1 MSDSSTQRKGRQ
13 SELLAPSYIG
23 KVAAVAVVYIVAA
36 RAGLQLDAVSGFA
49 TLVWPPT
56 GIALAALLLGG
67 YRLWPGVFV
76 GAAIANVWTGAPVVV
91 ALGIAT
97 GNTLEALLGSYA
109 LKRLPGF
116 RLSLDRVMDVLA
128 LIVLAAGLSTLVS
141 ASIGVA
147 SLHLG
152 GIVKSG
158 DVMLTW
164 RLWWLGDAIGALLVA
179 PPILV
184 WATPPRFSPSPARML
199 EAAALA
205 ASVLIVSVV
214 VFIVPVTWHTHAF
227 DYPYA
232 FFPPLIWAAIR
243 FGQCG
248 SVTTTFVVSAI
259 AVWGTAMGNGP
270 FVQPTLHGS
279 LYALQTFMGMTGASF
294 LILGASISERTR
306 AENELQS
313 AYNLVSKAN
322 RAKAEFLAVMSH
334 ELRTPLNAIAGY
346 AELLSLGVSGQLSEK
361 QADAVARIR
370 TNQQHL
376 LALIDDVLSFA
387 KIEAGTTM
395 VTPQHVRLRNALDE
409 LEPHVRPELL
419 QKKLTMSY
427 DPGDPGLEVVAD
439 PTKLRQILLNV
450 LGNAIKFTPTGGR
463 IALDVLRDSEFARI
477 RVADSGIGVP
487 TENLEQ
493 IFEPFFQVDSGTT
506 REYPGV
512 GLGLAISRDL
522 ARAMGGDVSIESTL
536 GKGSVV
542 SIAIP
547 IAAS

>member
-1 MSDSSTQRKGRQ
+1 MTVRASRRLRET
-13 SELLAPSYIG
+13 LFAPSYVG
-23 KVAAVAVVYIVAA
+23 QVVVVAVFYIVAA

-67 YRLWPGVFV
+67 YRLWPGIFV
-76 GAAIANVWTGAPVVV
+76 GALIANVWTGAPIVV
-91 ALGIAT
+91 AIGIAT

-109 LKRLPGF
+109 LKQLPGF
-116 RLSLDRVMDVLA
+116 RLSLDRVMDAVA

-141 ASIGVA
+141 ASVGVT

-152 GIVKSG
+152 GVVPRS
-158 DVMLTW
+158 DVMATW
-164 RLWWLGDAIGALLVA
+164 RSWWLGDAIGALLVA

-184 WATPPRFSPSPARML
+184 WATAAKMSRRPWRML

-205 ASVLIVSVV
+205 ASVLIASLLIFV
-214 VFIVPVTWHTHAF
+214 VPVTSHTRAF
-227 DYPYA
+227 DQAYV
-232 FFPPLIWAAIR
+232 FFPLLIWAAIR

-248 SVTTTFVVSAI
+248 AVTTTFVVSAI

-270 FVQPTLHGS
+270 FVQSTLHGS
-279 LYALQTFMGMTGASF
+279 LYALQTFMGMTAATF
-294 LILGASISERTR
+294 LILGASISERAR

-313 AYNLVSKAN
+313 AYNLVSQAN

-346 AELLSLGVSGQLSEK
+346 AELLSLGVSGALSEK

-387 KIEAGTTM
+387 KIEAGTIAI
-395 VTPQHVRLRNALDE
+395 TPQHVRLRNALDA
-409 LEPHVRPELL
+409 LEPLVRPELL
-419 QKKLTMSY
+419 QRKLSLSY
-427 DPGDPGLEVVAD
+427 DPGDPELEVVAD

-450 LGNAIKFTPTGGR
+450 LGNAIKFTPQGGR
-463 IALDVLRDSEFARI
+463 IALDVLRDGDVAKI
-477 RVADSGIGVP
+477 RVADSGIGVAA
-487 TENLEQ
+487 ENLEQ

-542 SIAIP
+542 SIALP

>member
-1 MSDSSTQRKGRQ
+1 MTAGVSRRIR
-13 SELLAPSYIG
+13 ERVFAPSYVG
-23 KVAAVAVVYIVAA
+23 QAVAVAVVYVVAA

-56 GIALAALLLGG
+56 GIALATLLLGG
-67 YRLWPGVFV
+67 YRLWPGIFV
-76 GAAIANVWTGAPVVV
+76 GALIANVWTGAPIVV

-116 RLSLDRVMDVLA
+116 RLSLDRVMDAVA

-141 ASIGVA
+141 ASVGVT

-152 GIVKSG
+152 GIVARS
-158 DVMLTW
+158 DVIETW
-164 RLWWLGDAIGALLVA
+164 RSWWLGDAIGALLVA

-184 WATPPRFSPSPARML
+184 WATARGISPRPRRML

-205 ASVLIVSVV
+205 ASVLIASLLIFVAPVSS
-214 VFIVPVTWHTHAF
+214 HTRAF
-227 DYPYA
+227 DQAYV
-232 FFPPLIWAAIR
+232 FFPLLIWAAIR

-248 SVTTTFVVSAI
+248 GVTTTFVLSAI

-270 FVQPTLHGS
+270 FVQSTLHGS
-279 LYALQTFMGMTGASF
+279 LYALQTFMGMTAATF
-294 LILGASISERTR
+294 LILGASIAERGR
-306 AENELQS
+306 AENELES
-313 AYNLVSKAN
+313 AYHLVSKAN

-346 AELLSLGVSGQLSEK
+346 AELLSLGVSGALSEK
-361 QADAVARIR
+361 QTDAVARIR

-376 LALIDDVLSFA
+376 LTLIDDVLTFA
-387 KIEAGTTM
+387 KIEAGTTAI
-395 VTPQHVRLRNALDE
+395 TPQRVRLHNALDA
-409 LEPHVRPELL
+409 LEPQVRPELL
-419 QKKLTMSY
+419 QKNLSLSY
-427 DPGDPGLEVVAD
+427 DPGDPQLEVVAD
-439 PTKLRQILLNV
+439 PTKLRQIVLNV
-450 LGNAIKFTPTGGR
+450 LGNAIKFTPIGGR
-463 IALDVLRDSEFARI
+463 IALDVLRDGAIARI
-477 RVADSGIGVP
+477 RVIDSGIGVAA
-487 TENLEQ
+487 ENLEQ
-493 IFEPFFQVDSGTT
+493 VFEPFFQVDTGTT

-522 ARAMGGDVSIESTL
+522 ARAMGGDVTIESTL

-542 SIAIP
+542 SIALP
-547 IAAS
+547 IARG

>member
-1 MSDSSTQRKGRQ
+1 MTGRAYRRVG
-13 SELLAPSYIG
+13 ETLFAPSYVG
-23 KVAAVAVVYIVAA
+23 RVVAVAVVYIVAA

-49 TLVWPPT
+49 TLVWAPT

-67 YRLWPGVFV
+67 YRIWPGVFL
-76 GAAIANVWTGAPVVV
+76 GALIANVWTGAPVVV

-109 LKRLPGF
+109 LRRIPGF
-116 RLSLDRVMDVLA
+116 RLSLDRVMDAVA

-141 ASIGVA
+141 ATIGVA

-152 GIVKSG
+152 GLVAPADI
-158 DVMLTW
+158 METW
-164 RLWWLGDAIGALLVA
+164 RSWWLGDAIGALLVA
-179 PPILV
+179 PPILI
-184 WATPPRFSPSPARML
+184 WATAPRFSPSPVRML

-205 ASVLIVSVV
+205 ASVLITSLVM
-214 VFIVPVTWHTHAF
+214 FLPVTSPSRAF
-227 DYPYA
+227 NYPYVV
-232 FFPPLIWAAIR
+232 FPPLIWAAIR

-248 SVTTTFVVSAI
+248 AVTTTFVVSAI

-270 FVQPTLHGS
+270 FVVSTLHGS
-279 LYALQTFMGMTGASF
+279 LYALQTFMGMTGATF
-294 LILGASISERTR
+294 LILGASISERAR
-306 AENELQS
+306 AEKELQS

-346 AELLSLGVSGQLSEK
+346 AELLSLGVSGSLSEK
-361 QADAVARIR
+361 QADAIARIR

-387 KIEAGTTM
+387 KIEAGVTV
-395 VTPQHVRLRNALDE
+395 VTPQQVRLRNALDS
-409 LEPHVRPELL
+409 LEPLVRPELL
-419 QKKLTMSY
+419 QKQLTLSY
-427 DPGDPGLEVVAD
+427 DPGDPDLEVVAD

-450 LGNAIKFTPTGGR
+450 LGNAIKFTAAGGR
-463 IALDVLRDSEFARI
+463 IALDVLRDGDFARI
-477 RVADSGIGVP
+477 RVADSGIGVA
-487 TENLEQ
+487 TEDLEQ
-493 IFEPFFQVDSGTT
+493 IFEPFYQVDSGTT

-536 GKGSVV
+536 GKGSLV

-547 IAAS
+547 IALS